1 MAHVLPDVVGCHGD
15 DLGVVRHLQQPGE
28 DPDGEVFISRAM
40 LNTILSS
47 NSGHI
52 QDKSDGSIG
61 ARRHRETA
69 IYKSQTETERQRQR
83 DRETETETETH
94 TDTKD
99 KRERERRSVLPS
111 PRGRCHSPPPP

>member
-69 IYKSQTETERQRQR
+69 IYKSQTETERQRDRETETERQRQR
-83 DRETETETETH
+83 DRETEGQRDRDRDRET
-94 TDTKD
+94 
-99 KRERERRSVLPS
+99 
-111 PRGRCHSPPPP
+111 